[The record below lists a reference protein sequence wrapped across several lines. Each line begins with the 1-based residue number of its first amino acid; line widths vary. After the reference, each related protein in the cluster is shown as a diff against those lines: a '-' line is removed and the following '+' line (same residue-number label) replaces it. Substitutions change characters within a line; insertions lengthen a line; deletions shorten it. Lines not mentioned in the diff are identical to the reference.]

1 MPASAISVSC
11 DCFASKFRVRAIR
24 LLHSGLG
31 VGGGGDAKI
40 QVRKYVCEMC
50 HLFVALF
57 AAWSVFTK
65 EFQQNALAHMAM
77 VAKFFTST
85 YNNPALSLQMTSRMF
100 AMCAQLPRLPTLRN
114 MIVILQA
121 WSLCMH
127 VTDGSKSFGYALAVG
142 NAGLSRHCTGQ
153 IESHC
158 HTNNHPQVFE
168 YESCTISRCHSQR
181 ECSIVPKMTVDILT
195 CEQLSDLQ
203 CAISDIVEIWSVNVN
218 LTRASH
224 HDCVQPLN
232 PLYD

>member
-1 MPASAISVSC
+1 MISLRRRFCLDCSVPCSTARMPASAISVSC

-85 YNNPALSLQMTSRMF
+85 TINQPLWDQSRFSVKTYMKRYGNAKHCAFLICQRYRLIGVWRMAHHSRNN
-100 AMCAQLPRLPTLRN
+100 
-114 MIVILQA
+114 
-121 WSLCMH
+121 
-127 VTDGSKSFGYALAVG
+127 GSKLVGHDSFSSDCY
-142 NAGLSRHCTGQ
+142 SR
-153 IESHC
+153 
-158 HTNNHPQVFE
+158 
-168 YESCTISRCHSQR
+168 
-181 ECSIVPKMTVDILT
+181 
-195 CEQLSDLQ
+195 
-203 CAISDIVEIWSVNVN
+203 EI
-218 LTRASH
+218 A
-224 HDCVQPLN
+224 
-232 PLYD
+232 